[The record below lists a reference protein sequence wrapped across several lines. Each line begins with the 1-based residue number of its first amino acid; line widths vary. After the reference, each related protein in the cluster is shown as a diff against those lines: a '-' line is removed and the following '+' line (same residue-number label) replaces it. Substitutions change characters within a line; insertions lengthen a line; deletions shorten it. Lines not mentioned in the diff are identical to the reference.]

1 MTARFRCKISSLFPV
16 SGGRYEKA
24 DHGPQRG
31 SFAHPTRLGR
41 GWSGGAH
48 REHHR
53 GGGGEQPRLQHPA
66 RGGAGGGADAD
77 PRRAGPYTV
86 FAPTNAAFAKVP
98 ADQLQALLNNPAQL
112 RAVLLYHVV
121 PGRVTSA
128 QVAGLTSATTAQGGT
143 LTVSA
148 SGGTVQINDATVT
161 QADLAASNGIIHVID
176 TVLLPPS

>member
-1 MTARFRCKISSLFPV
+1 MR
-16 SGGRYEKA
+16 
-24 DHGPQRG
+24 
-31 SFAHPTRLGR
+31 TRLLAMSAVLLLAG
-41 GWSGGAH
+41 
-48 REHHR
+48 
-53 GGGGEQPRLQHPA
+53 PA
-66 RGGAGGGADAD
+66 TAGGGANVPTGNTIAAVVSND
-77 PRRAGPYTV
+77 PNFSTLLSAVQAAGLTQTLAGPGPFTV

-128 QVAGLTSATTAQGGT
+128 QVAGLSSATTAQGGT

-148 SGGTVQINDATVT
+148 SGGTVRINDATVT
-161 QADLAASNGIIHVID
+161 RADVPASNGVIHVID

>member
-1 MTARFRCKISSLFPV
+1 MSAALLLSGTA
-16 SGGRYEKA
+16 
-24 DHGPQRG
+24 
-31 SFAHPTRLGR
+31 T
-41 GWSGGAH
+41 
-48 REHHR
+48 
-53 GGGGEQPRLQHPA
+53 
-66 RGGAGGGADAD
+66 AGGGANVPAGNTIAAVVSND
-77 PRRAGPYTV
+77 PNFSTLLSAVQAAGLTQTLAGPGPFTV

-128 QVAGLTSATTAQGGT
+128 QVAGLSSATTAQGGT

-148 SGGTVQINDATVT
+148 SGGTVRINDATVT
-161 QADLAASNGIIHVID
+161 QADVPASNGVIHVID

>member
-1 MTARFRCKISSLFPV
+1 MSNDPNFSTLLSAV
-16 SGGRYEKA
+16 QA
-24 DHGPQRG
+24 
-31 SFAHPTRLGR
+31 
-41 GWSGGAH
+41 
-48 REHHR
+48 
-53 GGGGEQPRLQHPA
+53 
-66 RGGAGGGADAD
+66 AGLTQTL
-77 PRRAGPYTV
+77 AGPGPFTV

-128 QVAGLTSATTAQGGT
+128 QVAGLSSATTAQGGT

-148 SGGTVQINDATVT
+148 SGGTVRINDATVT
-161 QADLAASNGIIHVID
+161 QADVPASNGVIHVID